1 MLFETLYIIEEF
13 FQQRRKVGR
22 AAELDLP
29 LSSSVS
35 LDNIRDTK
43 YFRVRRVSVQ
53 GETVAGRIYSHVARD
68 ATEAKD
74 REASVCIVWL
84 NDRANHA
91 KSAFVLIVRSQVV
104 ERLRTCWGS
113 I

>member
-1 MLFETLYIIEEF
+1 LLFETLYIIEEF

-22 AAELDLP
+22 AAEIDLP

-35 LDNIRDTK
+35 LDNIRNTK

-74 REASVCIVWL
+74 REAFVCIVWL
-84 NDRANHA
+84 HDRSNHA
-91 KSAFVLIVRSQVV
+91 EGAFILVAGSQEV
-104 ERLRTCWGS
+104 E
-113 I
+113 